1 MKIRKILS
9 FLLFLLSFKSYSYM
23 NVSPLIF
30 DKRIDKGGE
39 VQEYYIT
46 NALSHK
52 TSYRIYVEKGNEN
65 DMSEWIEY
73 YPKSLNLE
81 AGETGKVKLFIEAP
95 EKVKEGEYTAI
106 LGVKEINTPNVE
118 KSGNLAIY
126 TNLKIEIAGFVGE
139 LKPRIEVEDIK
150 VENNKLSMKIF
161 NKGEIRTK
169 LEVYLK
175 NPKEVEKYLGSV
187 RLLKGFEKVFLSETS
202 TEIKKGSKIEI
213 KDLEGNL
220 VKEIKMK
227 GENQ

>member
-1 MKIRKILS
+1 MKIKKILS
-9 FLLFLLSFKSYSYM
+9 FLLFLLSFRSYSYM

-30 DKRIDKGGE
+30 DKRIDNGGE
-39 VQEYYIT
+39 IQEYYIT

-52 TSYRIYVEKGNEN
+52 TSYRIYLEKGEN

-81 AGETGKVKLFIEAP
+81 AGETGKIKLFIEAP
-95 EKVKEGEYTAI
+95 DKVKEGEYTAI

-126 TNLKIEIAGFVGE
+126 TNLKIEIAGFVGD
-139 LKPRIEVEDIK
+139 LKPQIEVKDIK
-150 VENNKLSMKIF
+150 VENNKLSMKIL

-169 LEVYLK
+169 LEVFLK
-175 NPKEVEKYLGSV
+175 NPKDTEKYLGSI
-187 RLLKGFEKVFLSETS
+187 RLLKGHEKLFLSETS
-202 TEIKKGSKIEI
+202 INIQKGSKIEI

-227 GENQ
+227 GEK